1 MSGASPRLQP
11 MKKFFGF
18 AFLATIGYWIYRTVT
33 GQKAEA
39 KLWNEAS
46 DEYEFDES
54 EEEFDLR

>member
-1 MSGASPRLQP
+1 